1 LGEEGVSQTKET
13 LGWPTEP
20 RFHVPQAVRERFEL
34 FRVKWAAQQAEW
46 TDLLSRYR
54 AEHPDLATQ
63 WDLLVNGELPAAWEE
78 ALPTFDEAA
87 LATRAASGK
96 TLDAIVS
103 HLPTLIGGSAD
114 LTGSNNTRPQGA
126 EAIRRDDFSGSYVHF
141 GVREHGM
148 GAILN
153 GLALHGLRPYGGTF
167 LVFSDYMRPTIRLAA
182 MMGLPVVYVFTHD
195 SIGLGEDGPTHQPVE
210 HIAALRAIPNLVVIR
225 PADAQATAAAW
236 KVALQRKDG
245 PTALILTRQKLA
257 AVTPPDNSLERG
269 AYVLA
274 KTSDD
279 APDVVLIA
287 TGSEVHIALEAR
299 ESLAAEGI
307 DAQVVSMP
315 SWELFDAQPDEYRAA
330 VLPQDVPRLAIEAG
344 VTIGWSRY
352 LDQKGAVIGLDRFG
366 ASGPYKI
373 LFEQFGF
380 SVENVV
386 ENVRAVVE

>member
-1 LGEEGVSQTKET
+1 
-13 LGWPTEP
+13 
-20 RFHVPQAVRERFEL
+20 
-34 FRVKWAAQQAEW
+34 
-46 TDLLSRYR
+46 
-54 AEHPDLATQ
+54 
-63 WDLLVNGELPAAWEE
+63 LPI
-78 ALPTFDEAA
+78 FGEAA

-96 TLDAIVS
+96 TLDAIAP

-126 EAIRRDDFSGSYVHF
+126 EAIRRGDFSGSYVHF

-225 PADAQATAAAW
+225 PADAQATATAW
-236 KVALQRKDG
+236 KVALQRNDG

-257 AVTPPDNSLERG
+257 LVTPADNSLEQG

-274 KTSDD
+274 KTDGD
-279 APDVVLIA
+279 APDIVLIA
-287 TGSEVHIALEAR
+287 TGSEVHLALEAR
-299 ESLAAEGI
+299 ESLIAEGI

-315 SWELFDAQPDEYRAA
+315 SWELFDAQPEEYRAA
-330 VLPQDVPRLAIEAG
+330 VLPSGVPRLAIEAG
-344 VTIGWSRY
+344 VTMGWSRY
-352 LDQKGAVIGLDRFG
+352 LDKKGAVIGLNRFG
-366 ASGPYKI
+366 ASAPYKI
-373 LFEQFGF
+373 LFEQLGF

-386 ENVRAVVE
+386 KNAQALVE